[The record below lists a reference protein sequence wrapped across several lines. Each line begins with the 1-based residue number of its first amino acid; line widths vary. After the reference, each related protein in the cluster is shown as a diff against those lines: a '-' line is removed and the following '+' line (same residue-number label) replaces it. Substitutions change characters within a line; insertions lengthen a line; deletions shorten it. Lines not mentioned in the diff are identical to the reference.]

1 MSVIVFTP
9 SLSKRKELLKI
20 ITHAHKQWKFR
31 IALAVFLFVLSA
43 AVIVGTAILL
53 LMNPT
58 TIEGIL
64 AFSGAG
70 ICFSS
75 IPFFIALSVKN
86 TAKYKCG
93 FPYSSYAN
101 ASLLLND
108 DSLEYVFWRV
118 GPHEPA
124 AYSSTRAVYRDEDK
138 FTFTINK
145 SDIASLCVR
154 NEICYIKGDGILQ
167 MPECAVANNITTE
180 NCKEFSFIPAFP
192 ENNFSKRIKDWRS
205 YNVRT
210 ED

>member
-1 MSVIVFTP
+1 
-9 SLSKRKELLKI
+9 
-20 ITHAHKQWKFR
+20 
-31 IALAVFLFVLSA
+31 
-43 AVIVGTAILL
+43 
-53 LMNPT
+53 MNPT

-108 DSLEYVFWRV
+108 DSLKYVFWRV

-154 NEICYIKGDGILQ
+154 NEICYIKGNGILQ
-167 MPECAVANNITTE
+167 MPEWAVANNITTE

>member
-145 SDIASLCVR
+145 SDIANKTRHCIFASRIEGNDDIKNQQVLLICLIIKKKRPIRTQMSIKKNSLKL
-154 NEICYIKGDGILQ
+154 IG
-167 MPECAVANNITTE
+167 
-180 NCKEFSFIPAFP
+180 
-192 ENNFSKRIKDWRS
+192 
-205 YNVRT
+205 
-210 ED
+210 